1 MFQDEF
7 ARSQRV
13 TAGELEENKK
23 LRGEVSE
30 VKIQVADV
38 SSAVTNLTT
47 IIHIQLSNTS
57 TGKYFYVPAFPC
69 KFLQTAVLS
78 VVLVLSLLWAQ
89 LVIYNPS
96 TIHLSKVEIK
106 LWLVV
111 RVA

>member
-23 LRGEVSE
+23 LRGKVSE
-30 VKIQVADV
+30 FKIQVADV

-47 IIHIQLSNTS
+47 VIHTRLSNTS

-69 KFLQTAVLS
+69 KLLQTAVFS
-78 VVLVLSLLWAQ
+78 VVLMLSLMLAQ
-89 LVIYNPS
+89 LFIYN
-96 TIHLSKVEIK
+96 IHLSKVEIEFYGSHEH
-106 LWLVV
+106 LNGL
-111 RVA
+111 